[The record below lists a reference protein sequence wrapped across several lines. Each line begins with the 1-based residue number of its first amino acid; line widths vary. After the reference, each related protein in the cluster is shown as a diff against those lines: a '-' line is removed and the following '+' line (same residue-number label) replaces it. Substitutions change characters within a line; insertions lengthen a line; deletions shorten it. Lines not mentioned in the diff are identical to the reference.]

1 MIPADIH
8 EGKPPPS
15 KHPIL
20 TWAIAWGITGMG
32 LFIADIVSEPR
43 HGPLWAGVVFCTLAW
58 SWAGALTFHGE
69 LRLRGLLIWG
79 LTYAAA
85 YGLAALWAWRYQ
97 DHGLWDTI
105 MVWSVGTSLGPLL
118 SRVMV
123 APRRPLIGLSLLTV
137 QWGLTVFAG
146 AIVAFFGGYFLV
158 AAADIATRSLGNE
171 RLLLTLGVA
180 LGTSLGGVLVGA
192 VGMTVRD
199 RIIGEPADDPF
210 KTEMP

>member
-1 MIPADIH
+1 MTVWFRR
-8 EGKPPPS
+8 
-15 KHPIL
+15 HPVV
-20 TWAIAWGITGMG
+20 TWAIAWGMTGMG
-32 LFIADIVSEPR
+32 LFIADVASDPPAG
-43 HGPLWAGVVFCTLAW
+43 GPLWAGVVFGMLAW

-69 LRLRGLLIWG
+69 LRLRGMLIWG
-79 LTYAAA
+79 LTYATA
-85 YGLAALWAWRYQ
+85 YGLAALWAWSYQ

-118 SRVMV
+118 TGVMV
-123 APRRPLIGLSLLTV
+123 APRRPRIGLSLLTV

-146 AIVAFFGGYFLV
+146 AIVGFFGGYFLA
-158 AAADIATRSLGNE
+158 AAADIATRSLGHE

-199 RIIGEPADDPF
+199 RIIGGPADDPF
-210 KTEMP
+210 QTEMS